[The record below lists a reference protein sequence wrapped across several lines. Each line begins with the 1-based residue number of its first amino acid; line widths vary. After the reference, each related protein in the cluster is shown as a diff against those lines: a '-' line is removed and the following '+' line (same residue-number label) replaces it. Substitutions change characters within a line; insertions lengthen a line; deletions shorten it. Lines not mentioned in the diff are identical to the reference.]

1 MPTMTELMRTRSE
14 MENKALRI
22 LKTEADY
29 DKAVSRMDELV
40 HQLETDGSGMEE
52 LEVWGLLIEAYE
64 TERFPLVE
72 PHPIDAIR
80 FMMEQR
86 GMTDADLGNVI
97 GSRSRAS
104 EVLNL
109 KRGLSIEMIRS
120 IHDQMHI
127 PAEVLI
133 QDYQLA
139 RS

>member
-1 MPTMTELMRTRSE
+1 MANGE
-14 MENKALRI
+14 LRI

-29 DKAVSRMDELV
+29 NAAVARLDELV
-40 HQLETDGSGMEE
+40 HQTETDGTGTEEMEV
-52 LEVWGLLIEAYE
+52 LGLLIESYE
-64 TERFPLVE
+64 AERFPLSE

-104 EVLNL
+104 EILNL
-109 KRGLSIEMIRS
+109 KRGLSIDMIRA
-120 IHDQMHI
+120 IHQQMHI

-139 RS
+139 RA